1 MTRVEIQEDPK
12 KVKKVP
18 DNKMKDKWQIII
30 IDLKAKIKIKIIMQQ
45 ILKKEINLTQINQ
58 IYHKEI
64 NIMMNSLILF
74 TWIYI

>member
-64 NIMMNSLILF
+64 NIMMNPLILF
-74 TWIYI
+74 TWI

>member
-30 IDLKAKIKIKIIMQQ
+30 IDQKAKII
-45 ILKKEINLTQINQ
+45 
-58 IYHKEI
+58 
-64 NIMMNSLILF
+64 
-74 TWIYI
+74 

>member
-74 TWIYI
+74 TWI

>member
-30 IDLKAKIKIKIIMQQ
+30 IDQKAKIKIKIIMQQ
-45 ILKKEINLTQINQ
+45 ILEKQINLIQINQ

-64 NIMMNSLILF
+64 NIMMNPLILF
-74 TWIYI
+74 TWN

>member
-30 IDLKAKIKIKIIMQQ
+30 IDQKAKIKINIIMRQ

-74 TWIYI
+74 TWI

>member
-30 IDLKAKIKIKIIMQQ
+30 IDQKAKIKIKIIMRQ

-74 TWIYI
+74 TWI

>member
-30 IDLKAKIKIKIIMQQ
+30 IDQKAKIKIKIIMQQ
-45 ILKKEINLTQINQ
+45 ILKKQINLTQINQ

-64 NIMMNSLILF
+64 NIMMNPLILF
-74 TWIYI
+74 TWI

>member
-30 IDLKAKIKIKIIMQQ
+30 IDQKVKIKIKIIMQQ
-45 ILKKEINLTQINQ
+45 ILKKQINLTQINQ

-64 NIMMNSLILF
+64 NIMMNPLILF
-74 TWIYI
+74 TWI

>member
-30 IDLKAKIKIKIIMQQ
+30 IDQKAKIKIKIIIQQ
-45 ILKKEINLTQINQ
+45 ILKKQINLTQINQ

-64 NIMMNSLILF
+64 NIMMNPLILF
-74 TWIYI
+74 TWI

>member
-30 IDLKAKIKIKIIMQQ
+30 IDQKAKIKIKIIMQQ
-45 ILKKEINLTQINQ
+45 ILKKQINLTQINQ

-64 NIMMNSLILF
+64 NIMMNPPILF
-74 TWIYI
+74 TWI

>member
-30 IDLKAKIKIKIIMQQ
+30 IDQKAKIKIKIIMQQ

-64 NIMMNSLILF
+64 NIMMNPLILF
-74 TWIYI
+74 TWI

>member
-18 DNKMKDKWQIII
+18 DNKMKDKWQIIM
-30 IDLKAKIKIKIIMQQ
+30 IDQKAKIKIKIIMQQ

-74 TWIYI
+74 TWI

>member
-30 IDLKAKIKIKIIMQQ
+30 IDQKAKIKIKIIMQQ

-64 NIMMNSLILF
+64 NIIMNSLILF
-74 TWIYI
+74 TWI

>member
-30 IDLKAKIKIKIIMQQ
+30 IDQKAKIKIKIIMQQ

-74 TWIYI
+74 TWI

>member
-30 IDLKAKIKIKIIMQQ
+30 IDQKAKIKIKIIMQQ
-45 ILKKEINLTQINQ
+45 ILKKQINITQLNQ

-64 NIMMNSLILF
+64 NMTMNPRTRI
-74 TWIYI
+74 

>member
-30 IDLKAKIKIKIIMQQ
+30 IDQKAKIKIKIIMQQ
-45 ILKKEINLTQINQ
+45 ILKKQINLTQINQ

-64 NIMMNSLILF
+64 NIMMNLLILF
-74 TWIYI
+74 TWI